1 MEKAKIIAFDGAD
14 GCGKSSQIISLKEY
28 FESEGARVKTLK
40 AMYKPYHLYGFKC
53 LNANYRRIIMALEFY
68 DYYSKEFKNI
78 DEYDYMICDRSKLGL
93 LAYGKTH
100 GATNLDDLY
109 EIVSRVQDPD
119 ILFYLEQDV
128 ETSMNRIKN
137 DSTRDGFDVY
147 ETVNFI
153 TQVKENYK
161 YVAEKYNIDYT
172 PIDSNKSKEEV
183 FEKIL
188 TYVR

>member
-28 FESEGARVKTLK
+28 LEKEGARVKSLK
-40 AMYKPYHLYGFKC
+40 AIYKPYHLYGFKC
-53 LNANYRRIIMALEFY
+53 LNANYRRMIMALEFY
-68 DYYSKEFKNI
+68 DYYNEEFKHA

-109 EIVSRVQDPD
+109 EVISRIQDPD
-119 ILFYLEQDV
+119 ILLYLEQDV
-128 ETSMNRIKN
+128 ETSMKRIKN
-137 DSTRDGFDVY
+137 DKTRDGFDVY

-153 TQVKENYK
+153 TQVKDNYK

-172 PIDSNKSKEEV
+172 PIDSSKSKEEV
-183 FEKIL
+183 FEKVL
-188 TYVR
+188 KYVR